1 MIRISVGEEID
12 IRKEVEYVKDAE
24 AGAVVTFLGT
34 VRREKGRVK
43 EIAYEG
49 YPGMTEKSLRSIA
62 DEAQS
67 LFGLINVIIA
77 HRTGVIPAGGD
88 VVFIAVSASHRRAA
102 FESCSW
108 IMDRIKEI
116 VPIWKEIIN
125 E

>member
-1 MIRISVGEEID
+1 MIRISVGEDID
-12 IRKEVEYVKDAE
+12 IRREIECAKDAE

-34 VRREKGRVK
+34 VRREKGRV
-43 EIAYEG
+43 EGIAYEG

-88 VVFIAVSASHRRAA
+88 VVL
-102 FESCSW
+102 
-108 IMDRIKEI
+108 
-116 VPIWKEIIN
+116 
-125 E
+125 

>member
-1 MIRISVGEEID
+1 MIKISVGEDID
-12 IRKEVEYVKDAE
+12 IRSEMESVKDAE

-43 EIAYEG
+43 EITYEG
-49 YPGMTEKSLRSIA
+49 YPGMTEKSLRKIA
-62 DEAQS
+62 DEARS
-67 LFGLINVIIA
+67 LFGLINVVIA

-108 IMDRIKEI
+108 IIDRIKEV